1 MIDQK
6 RIIDNFIEMTEISS
20 PSLNER
26 TMADLLKSTLEEL
39 GLKVYED
46 NAGEINGGN
55 SGNIIGVLE
64 GKGPQIMFSSHMDTV
79 TPCENIKAKI
89 ENGVIKS
96 EGDTILGG
104 DDKAGIAAI
113 LEMLRVIKE
122 ENIEH
127 PELVIIFSVAEEIGL
142 LGASAFD
149 EKKFNIKY
157 GFILDSSGKPGS
169 VVKQAPYHE
178 KIKLKFIGKA
188 AHAGIEPEKGIS
200 AIQMAAKAISKLKIG
215 RIDEETTFNLGIING
230 GKATN
235 IITEEVEVVGESRS
249 FSEKKIGEAVE
260 SAIEICQ
267 NVAEE
272 MNGKLEYETER
283 EYDGFTFKD
292 DYELLKIVQKSAEN
306 LGLPYKA
313 ESLGGGSDTNIYNA
327 KGIDTVNLGIGMQN
341 VHSVNE
347 FIEIKDIVDSS
358 RLILELIKGL
368 VRDEVE

>member
-1 MIDQK
+1 MINKK
-6 RIIDNFIEMTEISS
+6 RIIDNFIEMVEISS

-26 TMADLLKSTLEEL
+26 EMADFLKSALEKL
-39 GLKVYED
+39 GLRVYED

-55 SGNIIGVLE
+55 SGNIIGVLK

-89 ENGVIKS
+89 EDGEIKS
-96 EGDTILGG
+96 EGNTILGG

-122 ENIEH
+122 EKLEH
-127 PELVIIFSVAEEIGL
+127 PEIIIVFSIAEEIGL
-142 LGASAFD
+142 LGATAFD

-178 KIKLKFIGKA
+178 KIKIKFIGKA

-200 AIQMAAKAISKLKIG
+200 AIYMAAKAISKLKIG
-215 RIDEETTFNLGIING
+215 RIDDETTFNLGIING

-235 IITEEVEVVGESRS
+235 IITEEVEVIGESRS
-249 FSEKKIGEAVE
+249 FSEKKIGETVE

-267 NVAEE
+267 KVAEE

-283 EYDGFTFKD
+283 EYDGFSFED
-292 DYELLKIVQKSAEN
+292 DYKLLKIVQKSAEK
-306 LGLPYKA
+306 LGFAYKA
-313 ESLGGGSDTNIYNA
+313 ESLGGGSDTNVYNA
-327 KGIDTVNLGIGMQN
+327 KGIDTVNLGIGMKN
-341 VHSVNE
+341 VHSVDE
-347 FIEIKDIVDSS
+347 YIEIEDIIDGS
-358 RLILELIKGL
+358 RLIIELVKGL
-368 VRDEVE
+368 ARDEIK